1 MSLRMT
7 GSQTVGPFFEIG
19 FSWLYTNEIG
29 AAAKSGERF
38 ELRGRVYDGLGRPV
52 PDALLE
58 FWQADAHGRYAG
70 PASSQA
76 APAEFMGF
84 GRVPTDPSGAFRI
97 RSVKPGQVAGRGG
110 QLQAPHLSV
119 HVFMRGLLLPLHTR
133 VYFPDDPAN
142 SGDPVLASVPEA
154 RRPTLIAHAH
164 PEGYLEW
171 DIHTQGD
178 REIVC
183 FQF

>member
-19 FSWLYTNEIG
+19 LSWLYTREVG
-29 AAAKSGERF
+29 VAAKGGKRV
-38 ELRGRVYDGLGRPV
+38 ELRGRVYDGVGRIV
-52 PDALLE
+52 PDAVLE
-58 FWQADAHGRYAG
+58 FWQADAHGRYFG
-70 PASSQA
+70 EASGAQ
-76 APAEFMGF
+76 AEFLGF
-84 GRVPTDPSGAFRI
+84 GRVATDAAGAFSLRT
-97 RSVKPGQVAGRGG
+97 VKPGRVPGRSG

-133 VYFPDDPAN
+133 LYFPDEPAN
-142 SGDPVLASVPEA
+142 QEDPVLALVPEA
-154 RRPTLIAHAH
+154 RRSTLIARANV
-164 PEGYLEW
+164 EGFLEW

-183 FQF
+183 FQY

>member
-1 MSLRMT
+1 VSLRTT

-19 FSWLYTNEIG
+19 FSWLYTKEIG
-29 AAAKSGERF
+29 AAAHGERF

-52 PDALLE
+52 PDAVLE
-58 FWQADAHGRYAG
+58 FWQADARGRYAG
-70 PASSQA
+70 PDRSQA
-76 APAEFMGF
+76 TAAEFMGF
-84 GRVPTDPSGAFRI
+84 GRVPTDASGAFRI
-97 RSVKPGQVAGRGG
+97 RSVKPGRVAGRSG

-119 HVFMRGLLLPLHTR
+119 HVFMRGLLLPLATR
-133 VYFPDDPAN
+133 LYFPDDPAN
-142 SGDPVLASVPEA
+142 AEDAVLASVPEA
-154 RRPTLIAHAH
+154 RRPTLIAHARA
-164 PEGYLEW
+164 EGNLEW

>member
-1 MSLRMT
+1 MSLRTT

-29 AAAKSGERF
+29 TAAGSGERF
-38 ELRGRVYDGLGRPV
+38 ELRGHVYDGLGRPV
-52 PDALLE
+52 PDAVLE
-58 FWQADAHGRYAG
+58 FWQADAYGRYAG
-70 PASSQA
+70 PDRSQ
-76 APAEFMGF
+76 AEFMGF
-84 GRVPTDPSGAFRI
+84 GRVPTDSTGAFRV
-97 RSVKPGQVAGRGG
+97 RSVKPGRVAGRSG

-119 HVFMRGLLLPLHTR
+119 HVFMRGLLLPLPTR
-133 VYFPDDPAN
+133 VYFPGDPAN
-142 SGDPVLASVPEA
+142 AEDPVLASVPEA
-154 RRPTLIAHAH
+154 RRSTLIANARA
-164 PEGYLEW
+164 EGYLEW